1 MLSKHL
7 PPLLHYHR
15 PLYIDEKANTV
26 TFSLSLARKDMS
38 LALDLGR
45 EYGVAM
51 PQIQLTFDVL
61 QQA

>member
-1 MLSKHL
+1 
-7 PPLLHYHR
+7 
-15 PLYIDEKANTV
+15 LYIDEKANTV